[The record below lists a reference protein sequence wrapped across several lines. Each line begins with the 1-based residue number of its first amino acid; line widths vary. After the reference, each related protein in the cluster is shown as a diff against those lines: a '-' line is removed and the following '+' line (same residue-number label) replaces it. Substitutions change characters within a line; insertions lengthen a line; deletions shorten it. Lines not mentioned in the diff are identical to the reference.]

1 MGGAIL
7 FSSYRFFPRAQPT
20 TFGSN
25 YQAAMSVGRSST
37 TSPAFQTKLTLV
49 TPVLT
54 GTYRIGWFA
63 VVDTEQAN
71 GSVLARLR
79 DVTAG
84 VTLGAI
90 QQLSPA
96 FVDDTYPVG
105 GFREVTLNNEAKTY
119 AIQFSRQAGGGP
131 PYTVG
136 IQDAHLEIWRV
147 G

>member
-1 MGGAIL
+1 MGGAL
-7 FSSYRFFPRAQPT
+7 LYSAYRFIPRAQPR
-20 TFGSN
+20 TFGAN
-25 YQAAMSVGRSST
+25 YQYAEQITRIST
-37 TSPAFQTKLTLV
+37 TSPAFQTVLTLT
-49 TPVLT
+49 TPALT
-54 GTYRIGWFA
+54 GRYRIGWCA

-71 GSVLARLR
+71 DSVEARLR
-79 DVTAG
+79 DVTAAA
-84 VTLGAI
+84 TLGAI

-119 AIQFSRQAGGGP
+119 SVQFSRQAGGGA

-136 IQDAHLEIWRV
+136 IQDIHLEIWRV